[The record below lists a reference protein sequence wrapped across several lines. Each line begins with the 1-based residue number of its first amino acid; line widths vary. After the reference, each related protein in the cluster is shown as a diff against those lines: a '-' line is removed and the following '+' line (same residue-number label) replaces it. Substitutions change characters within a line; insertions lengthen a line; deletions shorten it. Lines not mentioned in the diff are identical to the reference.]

1 MFYTNIDKK
10 MLDDTQKEEL
20 EKLDKE
26 LTKKRE
32 QPDPYT
38 THKKLYNPSTGDL
51 YITVTD
57 KNGVIRRQVINLMG
71 E

>member
-1 MFYTNIDKK
+1 MLEDK
-10 MLDDTQKEEL
+10 QKKEL

-26 LTKKRE
+26 LTTKRE
-32 QPDPYT
+32 QPDPYA

-51 YITVTD
+51 YITITD
-57 KNGVIRRQVINLMG
+57 KNGMIRRQVINLMG

>member
-1 MFYTNIDKK
+1 MEEPN
-10 MLDDTQKEEL
+10 QKEEL
-20 EKLDKE
+20 DKLDKE

-38 THKKLYNPSTGDL
+38 THKRLYNPSTGDL

-57 KNGVIRRQVINLMG
+57 KNGAIRRQVINLFG
-71 E
+71 D